1 MAAPTAVPI
10 PGMMLPMAAPEMA
23 PDRPEESTPPAS
35 SPKAEPIRRLA
46 TSWAASPAIWP
57 RPALPRAASMEE
69 PPCPAP
75 APARLSALL
84 MALEASSMSFSTCR
98 ACLLTMLS

>member
-1 MAAPTAVPI
+1 
-10 PGMMLPMAAPEMA
+10 
-23 PDRPEESTPPAS
+23 
-35 SPKAEPIRRLA
+35 
-46 TSWAASPAIWP
+46 
-57 RPALPRAASMEE
+57 MEE
-69 PPCPAP
+69 PPRPAP